1 MPGLEMEMLEVSEP
15 QIAKASKKTLCYN
28 TLLVKALSLVHEA
41 SLKSKKADKKTL
53 LTPEVPSFSLVLGLL
68 EMKVKKA
75 KTCPI
80 AIPVPHSVYAADTR
94 VCLFVKVSALFHTKD
109 PQRTFKDIVETQE
122 ITYIKRVMGVG
133 KLSKKFRSYEAK
145 RMLADEYDLFVTDE
159 RVLPLLPKSLGKT
172 FLQRKAKIPVKVDL
186 SKADDVKARL
196 DAAVHGSTYLHLG
209 AGTCL
214 YVVSRSNA

>member
-1 MPGLEMEMLEVSEP
+1 M
-15 QIAKASKKTLCYN
+15 
-28 TLLVKALSLVHEA
+28 
-41 SLKSKKADKKTL
+41 
-53 LTPEVPSFSLVLGLL
+53 L

-94 VCLFVKVSALFHTKD
+94 VCLFVKVSTLILTSKD
-109 PQRTFKDIVETQE
+109 PQRLFKDIVEAQE

-133 KLSKKFRSYEAK
+133 KLSKKFRSYEQK

-172 FLQRKAKIPVKVDL
+172 FLQRKSKVPVKVDL
-186 SKADDVKARL
+186 SRLETVKAQI
-196 DAAVHGSTYLHLG
+196 DAAVHGSTYMHLG
-209 AGTCL
+209 MGTCL
-214 YVVSRSNA
+214 YVVCVFNA